1 MAKVEHTSDAHVL
14 VGIDIS
20 KHRHEVLIAVP
31 GKTRRR
37 RLTITNSTDDFMRL
51 IAILQEYGLPVRV
64 GFEATGNYHRVLMYR
79 LGVAGFD
86 LKLVSSVALART
98 REALHNSWDK
108 NDPKDAQVILHM
120 LQIGAVQ
127 IFQDPMVAGTNDI
140 QELSK
145 THDAVSRSKTELW
158 HRILTHYLPLYFP
171 EVDRFHRSSRTDW
184 FLAFLE
190 MFPSPHM
197 ISAMTKEEFT
207 TAAWEVVGRK
217 VEKSL
222 LLSDIYETAKVSAG
236 LPVSPD
242 SDAIRMFRLMLAE
255 GRSLIRQRNAIEDRA
270 VELLGER
277 APPLQRVHH
286 AGRLGLAGRFA
297 TRLAACRIGHARHGA
312 SGSGGGLGRF
322 LHARDHG
329 VGGLELERVGHVA
342 HVEVH
347 ALERGQR
354 HLLHLQRLDGGLERH
369 RVLVEPELHRLELLD
384 ALVQLLHVE
393 RGRHPVAKVGQL
405 GNVLRRALGQVLQK
419 VKTGDEFAETEVGGI
434 AHGLL
439 LWNLC

>member
-1 MAKVEHTSDAHVL
+1 MTKIDYTPHARVL

-20 KHRHEVLIAVP
+20 KHRHEVLIAAL

-37 RLTITNSTDDFMRL
+37 RMTITNTTDDFMRL
-51 IAILQEYGLPVRV
+51 IAILRDYGQPVRI
-64 GFEATGNYHRVLMYR
+64 GFEATGNYHRVLMYH

-127 IFQDPMVAGTNDI
+127 IFQDPMMAGTNDI

-171 EVDRFHRSSRTDW
+171 EADRFHRSSRTDW

-197 ISAMTKEEFT
+197 ISAMTKDEFIK
-207 TAAWEVVGRK
+207 AAWEVVGRK

-222 LLSDIYETAKVSAG
+222 LLSDIYETAKA
-236 LPVSPD
+236 LLAERPD
-242 SDAIRMFRLMLAE
+242 YLLLCTIPGIGPINALTILAETGDLRRFHHHRQFLKFCGMDLATVQSGMFR
-255 GRSLIRQRNAIEDRA
+255 GRSKISKYGNACLRRTLWLAGQTAVMKKANSFRDKFERYIAQDRHNPDLRRKAYTAIAAKMARTIHAVIKSGEPYRPFFEGTSPGGRTPLCRA
-270 VELLGER
+270 VE
-277 APPLQRVHH
+277 
-286 AGRLGLAGRFA
+286 
-297 TRLAACRIGHARHGA
+297 AA
-312 SGSGGGLGRF
+312 S
-322 LHARDHG
+322 
-329 VGGLELERVGHVA
+329 
-342 HVEVH
+342 
-347 ALERGQR
+347 
-354 HLLHLQRLDGGLERH
+354 
-369 RVLVEPELHRLELLD
+369 
-384 ALVQLLHVE
+384 
-393 RGRHPVAKVGQL
+393 
-405 GNVLRRALGQVLQK
+405 
-419 VKTGDEFAETEVGGI
+419 
-434 AHGLL
+434 
-439 LWNLC
+439 